1 MCWRRVQAV
10 DLARDALAEVAR
22 HGGLCTSYRVLCKYT
37 MRSLY
42 KPRDVLWYNSD
53 CRYILYSALCMY
65 ARECVLYGVLAE
77 YRVQAE
83 VLTRKEVIDR
93 W

>member
-22 HGGLCTSYRVLCKYT
+22 HGGLCKYT

-42 KPRDVLWYNSD
+42 KPRDVLWYNSA

-83 VLTRKEVIDR
+83 VLTRKEMIDI